1 MRQPIQKGAD
11 ENYFGGQRRYI
22 TEGNTEKAAK
32 MLAELTGAD
41 LFQIE
46 QKVPMRQIMTPAL
59 HRRRKICRL
68 AQDRSW

>member
-46 QKVPMRQIMTPAL
+46 QKVPYAADYDT
-59 HRRRKICRL
+59 
-68 AQDRSW
+68 